1 MGIAAASAQSF
12 SDLFTVTYEGQAV
25 ENGATITSDHW
36 DEASGWYHAN
46 VLFTPKGSPSS
57 VTYHILCD
65 YTGMPTYLEQIA
77 DMAKWG
83 NPSVC
88 WASGTHG
95 NCETNTAPQ
104 VVEFTLDPK
113 DLASNF
119 VMEIQFHLIGQEG
132 EIGPNFNP
140 MDPSTWPKPVPPTE
154 LSKYAFEVS
163 AVVDG
168 KAIADSFKYE
178 VLVGNGDNAV
188 EGIDADEVPAVYY
201 DLQGRRVVSP
211 AKGQLVI
218 ERRGAKAAKVIK

>member
-12 SDLFTVTYEGQAV
+12 SDLFTVTYEGNAV

-36 DEASGWYHAN
+36 DEASGWYHAD
-46 VLFTPKGSPSS
+46 VLFTPKGNPSS

-65 YTGMPTYLEQIA
+65 YTDMPTYLEQVA

-88 WASGTHG
+88 WGPNG
-95 NCETNTAPQ
+95 NCETNTPPQ
-104 VVEFTLDPK
+104 VVEFKVGPDKLG
-113 DLASNF
+113 SNF
-119 VMEIQFHLIGQEG
+119 VIEVQFHLIGQDG
-132 EIGPNFNP
+132 EMGPDFNP
-140 MDPSTWPKPVPPTE
+140 LDPSTWPKVEPPTE

-168 KAIADSFKYE
+168 KAIADSFKYD

-188 EGIDADEVPAVYY
+188 EGIGADEVPAVYY